1 MNHFSEGA
9 TYFYLSPE
17 KAFISDINY
26 NLINFYKE
34 IANNNFPLIK
44 KELLELEKL
53 YQENNQI
60 FLENKKLIKN
70 PNEELYYNIRKM
82 FNNEIERKYN
92 YVTIYY
98 FINKLA
104 YSGMIRYNSKGQF
117 NVPFGRYKNFNTSL
131 LTLEHH
137 NQLKKTE
144 ILNESYEKGFDLA
157 TSKDFIFLDSPYDC
171 VFSDY
176 GNEVFTGEFN
186 EEKHRKLASDFKNLS
201 APAMMIISETPL
213 INDLYK
219 NYIKDSYPKTYSV
232 NIRNRFK
239 SEANHLIITNYREN
253 IEANQKFQ
261 KF

>member
-1 MNHFSEGA
+1 M
-9 TYFYLSPE
+9 SPE
-17 KAFISDINY
+17 KAFISDINS

-34 IANNNFPLIK
+34 IASNKFPLIK

-53 YQENNQI
+53 YQENNKI
-60 FLENKKLIKN
+60 FLENKKTNNKGLIKN

-82 FNNEIERKYN
+82 FNNDNERKYN
-92 YVTIYY
+92 YATIYY

-104 YSGMIRYNSKGQF
+104 YSGMIRYNSKGKF
-117 NVPFGRYKNFNTSL
+117 NVPYGRYKNFNTSL
-131 LTLEHH
+131 LTFEHH
-137 NQLKKTE
+137 NQLKRTE
-144 ILNESYEKGFDLA
+144 IHNGSYEKGFDLA
-157 TSKDFIFLDSPYDC
+157 TSKDFIFLDPPYDC

-239 SEANHLIITNYREN
+239 SEAKHLIITNYGEN
-253 IEANQKFQ
+253 IEK
-261 KF
+261 KYK

>member
-1 MNHFSEGA
+1 M
-9 TYFYLSPE
+9 SPE
-17 KAFISDINY
+17 KAFINDINS

-34 IANNNFPLIK
+34 IASDKFALIK

-53 YQENNQI
+53 YLKNNKT

-82 FNNEIERKYN
+82 FNNKIERKYS
-92 YVTIYY
+92 YATIYY

-104 YSGMIRYNSKGQF
+104 YSGMIRYNSKGEF
-117 NVPFGRYKNFNTSL
+117 NVPYGRYKNFNTSL
-131 LTLEHH
+131 LTFEHH
-137 NQLKKTE
+137 NQLKRTE
-144 ILNESYEKGFDLA
+144 IYNGSYEKGFDLA
-157 TSKDFIFLDSPYDC
+157 TS
-171 VFSDY
+171 
-176 GNEVFTGEFN
+176 EFD

-232 NIRNRFK
+232 NIRNKFK
-239 SEANHLIITNYREN
+239 SEANHLIITNYGEN
-253 IEANQKFQ
+253 IEKAFNDII
-261 KF
+261 